1 VSGRP
6 TSLPGFL
13 GSSIEGY
20 KGMNVA
26 CRNGVLAPDITD
38 HVIVT
43 DAYERNGSRS
53 IGRHSKSFAEAV
65 SLINEREIEP
75 RTLKGMSQQLAA
87 GIRRLRLQRSTR
99 IISITLI

>member
-1 VSGRP
+1 MSGRP

-20 KGMNVA
+20 KGVNVA
-26 CRNGVLAPDITD
+26 CRNGVLAPDIPD
-38 HVIVT
+38 HVIVS
-43 DAYERNGSRS
+43 DAYEITGSRS

-87 GIRRLRLQRSTR
+87 VTRRLRAQQSNR
-99 IISITLI
+99 IVSISLT